1 VNNINLVKEA
11 LDDLRKNHIEV
22 ILGGGWAEELLE
34 IIPPKVHSDIDLFY
48 ISNSFSLLE
57 EYISSKG
64 LERRR
69 SREGVHKRAYK
80 YNDGTTIEVI
90 IIEKEGKGYFT
101 DYGSGKILRWPSPLT
116 QITED
121 GIECLSCK
129 SLCYRRAMQKYL
141 RS

>member
-57 EYISSKG
+57 EYISRDGEVEKAFTNAPISIMMG
-64 LERRR
+64 LQ
-69 SREGVHKRAYK
+69 
-80 YNDGTTIEVI
+80 
-90 IIEKEGKGYFT
+90 
-101 DYGSGKILRWPSPLT
+101 LR
-116 QITED
+116 
-121 GIECLSCK
+121 
-129 SLCYRRAMQKYL
+129 
-141 RS
+141 